1 MTNGADM
8 KGVGEKL
15 IEALR
20 AECTSDQPDR
30 YALRRLAALVDELYE
45 IEGARP
51 VIGRAYHQTL
61 EVTDRRKRMAV
72 VE

>member
-1 MTNGADM
+1 MD
-8 KGVGEKL
+8 GVGNKL
-15 IEALR
+15 IDALQR
-20 AECTSDQPDR
+20 ECTSGAPDR

-45 IEGARP
+45 VEGAQP

-61 EVTDRRKRMAV
+61 EVTERRRKMAA